1 MASRRNV
8 VSKAVIAVAGLVG
21 FGAASASGRSVPST
35 ADVSSFVLHG
45 RRWRTTG
52 RHEIPAEGDRISV
65 RGELTDAKGELLG
78 DFVAAGFAV
87 GGGTHPAHGERL
99 ELHTFTLQDGTIIGS
114 GTAGQLDGV
123 FAILGGTGRYASAR
137 GTYVA
142 RQRHQDLGGDGT
154 AEFEFTLTK

>member
-1 MASRRNV
+1 MTSRRNV
-8 VSKAVIAVAGLVG
+8 VSRAVVAIAGLVG
-21 FGAASASGRSVPST
+21 LGAAGASARSAAPAS
-35 ADVSSFVLHG
+35 AVSSFVLHG

-52 RHEIPAEGDRISV
+52 RRDIPVEGDRISV

-99 ELHTFTLQDGTIIGS
+99 ELHTFTLRDGTIIGS

-154 AEFEFTLTK
+154 AEFEFTLAR